1 MLSRLLL
8 KRKKTIAA
16 LVAAMT
22 VGSAFQTGGCTIN
35 VDENLLRQLVGSVSG
50 SIDFDM
56 NHVGPHHGPGPNNQG
71 PGSGPH
77 QEDENESL

>member
-1 MLSRLLL
+1 MMSRLFL

-22 VGSAFQTGGCTIN
+22 IGSAFQTGGCTVN

-50 SIDFDM
+50 SVDFDM
-56 NHVGPHHGPGPNNQG
+56 HRPGPPPGPGHNEQG

-77 QEDENESL
+77 QEGEDEAL